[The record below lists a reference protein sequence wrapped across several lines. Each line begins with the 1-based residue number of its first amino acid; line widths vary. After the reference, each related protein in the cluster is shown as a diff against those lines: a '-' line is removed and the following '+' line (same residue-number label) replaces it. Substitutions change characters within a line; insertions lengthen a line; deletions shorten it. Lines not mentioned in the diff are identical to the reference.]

1 MNIFTLKLQY
11 CNAEPILKKFFIAF
25 MFLMKAGIGFAS
37 SWNVA
42 VAYLYL
48 AEGMNEFA
56 IQKSCFGWFCVG

>member
-48 AEGMNEFA
+48 AEGMNE
-56 IQKSCFGWFCVG
+56 